1 MAHVGARED
10 ALDKEL
16 VDEPEAKSG
25 SKKIMLFAGLALVL
39 LGGGGVAAYMSGML
53 EADYV
58 HEELAKVEASPPV
71 DTVFYHLPTMLANL
85 AGERGRPRFLKFT
98 VALELTDSSAIARL
112 RRLEPRIIDILQV
125 HVRELRID
133 DLRDSRGIPILR
145 HELLMRIN
153 SAIHPAAISSVLLK
167 EILIQ

>member
-1 MAHVGARED
+1 MD
-10 ALDKEL
+10 AKF
-16 VDEPEAKSG
+16 VDGPEAKSG
-25 SKKIMLFAGLALVL
+25 SKKIILFVILAFVL
-39 LGGGGVAAYMSGML
+39 LGGGGVATYLSGLL
-53 EADYV
+53 ETDDA
-58 HEELAKVEASPPV
+58 HEKPAKVEVPPPV

-98 VALELTDSSAIARL
+98 VALEMTDSSAIPRI

-125 HVRELRID
+125 HFRELRLD

-153 SAIHPAAISSVLLK
+153 TAIHPAEISSVLLK

>member
-1 MAHVGARED
+1 MDEE
-10 ALDKEL
+10 LD
-16 VDEPEAKSG
+16 DEPEAKSG

-53 EADYV
+53 EADDAD
-58 HEELAKVEASPPV
+58 EEPAKVEAPPPA
-71 DTVFYHLPTMLANL
+71 DTVFYDLPTMLANL
-85 AGERGRPRFLKFT
+85 AGERGRPGFLKFT
-98 VALELTDSSAIARL
+98 VSLELTDSSAIPRL

-125 HVRELRID
+125 HFRELRID

-145 HELLMRIN
+145 RELLMRIN

>member
-1 MAHVGARED
+1 MD
-10 ALDKEL
+10 QEL
-16 VDEPEAKSG
+16 VDEPKAKSG
-25 SKKIMLFAGLALVL
+25 SKKIILFVVLTLVL
-39 LGGGGVAAYMSGML
+39 LGGGVGAYLNGML
-53 EADYV
+53 EADDM
-58 HEELAKVEASPPV
+58 HDEPAKAEAPPPPV

-85 AGERGRPRFLKFT
+85 AGERGRPGFLKFT
-98 VALELTDSSAIARL
+98 VALELTDSDAIPRI

-125 HVRELRID
+125 HFRELRIE

-153 SAIHPAAISSVLLK
+153 TAIHPAVISSVLLK

>member
-1 MAHVGARED
+1 MGE
-10 ALDKEL
+10 EL
-16 VDEPEAKSG
+16 VDEPKAKSG
-25 SKKIMLFAGLALVL
+25 SKKIVLFVVLALVL
-39 LGGGGVAAYMSGML
+39 LGGGGVAAYLNGML
-53 EADYV
+53 EADDA
-58 HEELAKVEASPPV
+58 HDEPAKVEAPPPPV

-85 AGERGRPRFLKFT
+85 AGEHGRPGFLKFT
-98 VALELTDSSAIARL
+98 VALEMTDSSAIPQL

-125 HVRELRID
+125 HFRELRID

-153 SAIHPAAISSVLLK
+153 SAIHPAEISSVLLK

>member
-1 MAHVGARED
+1 M
-10 ALDKEL
+10 DKEL

-53 EADYV
+53 EADDAD
-58 HEELAKVEASPPV
+58 EEPAKVKAPPPV
-71 DTVFYHLPTMLANL
+71 DTVFYDLPTMVTNL
-85 AGERGRPRFLKFT
+85 AGERGRPGFLKFT
-98 VALELTDSSAIARL
+98 VALEMKDSSTIPQL

-125 HVRELRID
+125 HFRELRID

-145 HELLMRIN
+145 RELLMRIN

>member
-1 MAHVGARED
+1 MGE
-10 ALDKEL
+10 EL
-16 VDEPEAKSG
+16 VDEPKAKSG
-25 SKKIMLFAGLALVL
+25 SKKIILFVVLALVL

-53 EADYV
+53 EADDA
-58 HEELAKVEASPPV
+58 HEESTKVEAPPV

-85 AGERGRPRFLKFT
+85 AGERGRPGFLKFT
-98 VALELTDSSAIARL
+98 VALEMTDSSAIPQL

-125 HVRELRID
+125 HFRELRID

-153 SAIHPAAISSVLLK
+153 SAIHPAVISSVLLK

>member
-1 MAHVGARED
+1 MGE
-10 ALDKEL
+10 EL
-16 VDEPEAKSG
+16 VDEPKAKSG
-25 SKKIMLFAGLALVL
+25 SKKIILFVVLALVL
-39 LGGGGVAAYMSGML
+39 LGGGVVAAYMSGML
-53 EADYV
+53 ETDDAHD
-58 HEELAKVEASPPV
+58 EPEKVEAPPPPV

-85 AGERGRPRFLKFT
+85 AGERGRPGFLKFT
-98 VALELTDSSAIARL
+98 VALELTDSSAIPQL

-125 HVRELRID
+125 HFRELRID

-153 SAIHPAAISSVLLK
+153 TAIHPVEISSVLLK

>member
-1 MAHVGARED
+1 MDE
-10 ALDKEL
+10 KL
-16 VDEPEAKSG
+16 VDEPKAKSG
-25 SKKIMLFAGLALVL
+25 SKKIILFVVLALVL

-53 EADYV
+53 ETDDM
-58 HEELAKVEASPPV
+58 HDEPAKAEAPPPV
-71 DTVFYHLPTMLANL
+71 DTVFYHLPTMVANL
-85 AGERGRPRFLKFT
+85 AGERGRPGFLKFT
-98 VALELTDSSAIARL
+98 VALEMTDSSAIPQL

-125 HVRELRID
+125 HLRELRID

-153 SAIHPAAISSVLLK
+153 TAIHPVEISSVLFK